1 MSSITI
7 LDENDKSELNQNIST
22 KSPKLH
28 THTTDDIEGIFTVEK
43 GGTGVSSLDA
53 NRVLYASSTSALGQM
68 SIPTEE
74 SVLMQD
80 TSGAPYWKPSSD
92 VGGATKSIITL
103 TGYSGTTYTVTNNGD
118 EKYTGTIG
126 SSESAT
132 VKVSG
137 LGVYTVNCTY
147 FGKTESKTVT
157 INNIGMYSVECYIA
171 VFNTASYSEISTA
184 SRNGTAASMWSIGD
198 AKAVVLNGTVGAY
211 TFSNET
217 TYMFIAAFDHNSSV
231 EMADAHHMICSFAKS
246 AAVGGKDIA
255 FVDSHYW
262 TSTSSA
268 AFKMHS
274 SATATNSRGWAS
286 SYMRKT
292 ICSQFKNALPSD
304 LRNILRSRT
313 IYTDNTGGGTNNSSN
328 VTATTDYVYIPSE
341 FEVQGARTYANSY
354 EQNHQQQL
362 AYYKN
367 GASTI
372 RYKSEDT
379 SSAAW
384 WWVRSPYCDP
394 SSFSF
399 CCVSA
404 VGGPNATDAL
414 AATGFAPLITI

>member
-1 MSSITI
+1 MNSITI

-43 GGTGVSSLDA
+43 GGTGVGSLDA
-53 NRVLYASSTSALGQM
+53 NRVLYASSASALGEM
-68 SIPTEE
+68 SMPTEE

-103 TGYSGTTYTVTNNGD
+103 NGYSGTSYTVTNNGD
-118 EKYTGTIG
+118 EHYSGTIG

-132 VKVSG
+132 VKVNG
-137 LGVYTVNCTY
+137 FGVYTISYTY
-147 FGKTESKTVT
+147 MGKEKTKTV
-157 INNIGMYSVECYIA
+157 NVNAIGLYTVDCYIA

-211 TFSNET
+211 QFSNQT
-217 TYMFIAAFDHNSSV
+217 VYMFIVAFDHNSSV
-231 EMADAHHMICSFAKS
+231 EMNGEHHMICSFAKS
-246 AAVGGKDIA
+246 AATGGKDIA
-255 FVDSHYW
+255 FVDAKYGEV
-262 TSTSSA
+262 TSDPAFNMNSSN
-268 AFKMHS
+268 
-274 SATATNSRGWAS
+274 TNSGGWAS
-286 SYMRKT
+286 SYMRDT
-292 ICSQFKNALPSD
+292 ICSQFKNAMPSD
-304 LRNILRSRT
+304 LQAVLRSRT

-341 FEVQGARTYANSY
+341 FEVQGSRSYANSY

-367 GASTI
+367 GASKI
-372 RYKSEDT
+372 RYKSDDIST
-379 SSAAW
+379 AAW
-384 WWVRSPYCDP
+384 WWVRSPICTT
-394 SSFSF
+394 SNLF
-399 CCVSA
+399 CSVDTDGSPY
-404 VGGPNATDAL
+404 GGAASH
-414 AATGFAPLITI
+414 ATGFAPLITI

>member
-68 SIPTEE
+68 SMPTEE

-103 TGYSGTTYTVTNNGD
+103 NGYSGTSYTVTNNGD
-118 EKYTGTIG
+118 ESYTGTIG
-126 SSESAT
+126 SSESAK
-132 VKVSG
+132 VKVNG
-137 LGVYTVNCTY
+137 FGVYTISYTYMGKEKTRTVNVNAIGLY
-147 FGKTESKTVT
+147 TVD
-157 INNIGMYSVECYIA
+157 CYVA
-171 VFNTASYSEISTA
+171 VFNNASYSEISTA

-211 TFSNET
+211 NFSNET

-231 EMADAHHMICSFAKS
+231 EMAGAHHMICSFAKS
-246 AAVGGKDIA
+246 VSTGGKDIA
-255 FVDSHYW
+255 YVDSHYW
-262 TSTSSA
+262 ASTSNA
-268 AFKMHS
+268 AFNMNS
-274 SATATNSRGWAS
+274 SKTNSGGWAS

-367 GASTI
+367 GASKR
-372 RYKSEDT
+372 RYKSDDT
-379 SSAAW
+379 STAAW
-384 WWVRSPYCDP
+384 WWVRSPHYGG
-394 SSFSF
+394 SFTF
-399 CCVSA
+399 CYVSA
-404 VGGPNATDAL
+404 GGGPSGTNANKAN
-414 AATGFAPLITI
+414 GFAPLITI

>member
-1 MSSITI
+1 MNSITI

-43 GGTGVSSLDA
+43 GGTGVGSLDA
-53 NRVLYASSTSALGQM
+53 NRVLYASSASALGQM

-92 VGGATKSIITL
+92 VGSATKSILTL

-118 EKYTGTIG
+118 ENYSGTIG

-132 VKVSG
+132 VKVNG
-137 LGVYTVNCTY
+137 FGVYTINCTY

-198 AKAVVLNGTVGAY
+198 AKAVTLNGLVGDY
-211 TFSNET
+211 QFSNET
-217 TYMFIAAFDHNSSV
+217 VYMFIIAFDHNSSV
-231 EMADAHHMICSFAKS
+231 EMNGAHHMICSFAKS

-255 FVDSHYW
+255 FVDSHDGYN
-262 TSTSSA
+262 TSA
-268 AFKMHS
+268 AAFHMNS
-274 SATATNSRGWAS
+274 SNTNSGGWQS
-286 SYMRKT
+286 SYMRSD

-304 LRNILRSRT
+304 LRAVLRTRT
-313 IYTDNTGGGTNNSSN
+313 IYTDNTGNGTNNSSS

-341 FEVQGARTYANSY
+341 FEVQGGINSSNKA
-354 EQNHQQQL
+354 ERNHQQQL

-367 GASTI
+367 GASKI
-372 RYKSEDT
+372 RYKSNNT
-379 SSAAW
+379 STATW
-384 WWVRSPYCDP
+384 WLTRSPATYFEGKVC
-394 SSFSF
+394 F
-399 CCVSA
+399 V
-404 VGGPNATDAL
+404 NANGKPQFTDAK

>member
-28 THTTDDIEGIFTVEK
+28 THTTDDIEGVFTVAS
-43 GGTGVSSLDA
+43 GGTGVGSLDV
-53 NRVLYASSTSALGQM
+53 NKVLYATSESSIGQM

-92 VGGATKSIITL
+92 VGGATKSIVTL
-103 TGYSGTTYTVTNNGD
+103 NGYSGTTYTVTNNGD
-118 EKYTGTIG
+118 ENYSGTIG

-157 INNIGMYSVECYIA
+157 INNIGLYTVDCYIA

-198 AKAVVLNGTVGAY
+198 AKAVTLNGAVGAY
-211 TFSNET
+211 TFSNKT
-217 TYMFIAAFDHNSSV
+217 VYMFIIAFDHNATIETGSG
-231 EMADAHHMICSFAKS
+231 AHMICSFAKS
-246 AAVGGKDIA
+246 AAAGGKDIA
-255 FVDSHYW
+255 FTDARYAKP
-262 TSTSSA
+262 TSNPCFHMNSSNT
-268 AFKMHS
+268 KS
-274 SATATNSRGWAS
+274 GGWAS
-286 SYMRKT
+286 SYMRQT
-292 ICSQFKNALPSD
+292 ICSQFKNAMPAD
-304 LRNILRSRT
+304 LQAVLRTRT
-313 IYTDNTGGGTNNSSN
+313 IYTDNTGGDTNNSSN
-328 VTATTDYVYIPSE
+328 VTATSDYVYLPSE
-341 FEVQGARTYANSY
+341 FEIHGARKYANSY

-367 GASTI
+367 GASKT
-372 RYKSEDT
+372 RYKSSDVST
-379 SSAAW
+379 AAW
-384 WWVRSPYCDP
+384 WWVRSPCYDG
-394 SSFSF
+394 SFDF
-399 CCVSA
+399 CL
-404 VGGPNATDAL
+404 VGTSGGHATDNASYSI
-414 AATGFAPLITI
+414 GFAPLITI

>member
-43 GGTGVSSLDA
+43 GGTGVGSLNA

-68 SIPTEE
+68 SIPAEE

-92 VGGATKSIITL
+92 VGGATKSVITL
-103 TGYSGTTYTVTNNGD
+103 NGYSGTTYTVTNYGD
-118 EKYTGTIG
+118 ENYSGTIG

-132 VKVSG
+132 VKVNG
-137 LGVYTVNCTY
+137 FGVYTINCTY

-184 SRNGTAASMWSIGD
+184 SRNGTAASLWSLGD

-231 EMADAHHMICSFAKS
+231 EMAGAHHMICSFAKS
-246 AAVGGKDIA
+246 AATGGKDIA
-255 FVDSHYW
+255 FVDAQYDHY
-262 TSTSSA
+262 TSNPSFHMNSS
-268 AFKMHS
+268 S
-274 SATATNSRGWAS
+274 TNSGGWAS
-286 SYMRKT
+286 SYMRQT
-292 ICSQFKNALPSD
+292 ICSQFKNAMPSD
-304 LRNILRSRT
+304 LQAVLRTRT
-313 IYTDNTGGGTNNSSN
+313 IYTDNTGDGNGNNSSN
-328 VTATTDYVYIPSE
+328 VTATTDTVYIPSE
-341 FEVQGARTYANSY
+341 FEVQGARSYANSY

-367 GASTI
+367 GASKI
-372 RYKSEDT
+372 RYKSNNV
-379 SSAAW
+379 SSKARW
-384 WWVRSPYCDP
+384 WCRSPYYYIS
-394 SSFSF
+394 SSFCYVNPSGGLSYD
-399 CCVSA
+399 SA
-404 VGGPNATDAL
+404 YRAL
-414 AATGFAPLITI
+414 GFAPLITI